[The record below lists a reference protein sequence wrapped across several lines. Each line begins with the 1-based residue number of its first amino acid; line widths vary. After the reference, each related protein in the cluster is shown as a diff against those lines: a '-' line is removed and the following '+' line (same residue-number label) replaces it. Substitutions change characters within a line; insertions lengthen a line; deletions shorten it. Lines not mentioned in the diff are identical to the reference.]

1 LSFWSEA
8 IESRDKSTGSYHSFI
23 FLFGLSVGSFLN
35 VVICRL
41 KTKEPILFSRS
52 HCPKCGTVL
61 KWSDLIPVLSF
72 LLQRGKCQYCG
83 QKISWQYPVV
93 ELSTGLL
100 FLFYVILRSPLA
112 TEGSHALATGFF
124 ASLRMTTAIELFYFL
139 LIICFLI
146 VIFVYD
152 LKHYLIP
159 NKVVYPAIVIALAYR
174 FFEKSFVNPLAAALL
189 AAGFFLSLVLVSK
202 GQWMGLGD
210 VKLVGL
216 MGLVLGWPNILF
228 ALFLSFIFGALV
240 GLALVLSG
248 KKTIK
253 SQIPF
258 GPFLAGAT
266 ILIIVYGQYLTN
278 WFQVLFSF

>member
-1 LSFWSEA
+1 MMFYL
-8 IESRDKSTGSYHSFI
+8 FI

-112 TEGSHALATGFF
+112 TEESHALATGFF
-124 ASLRMTTAIELFYFL
+124 ALLRMTTAIELFYFL